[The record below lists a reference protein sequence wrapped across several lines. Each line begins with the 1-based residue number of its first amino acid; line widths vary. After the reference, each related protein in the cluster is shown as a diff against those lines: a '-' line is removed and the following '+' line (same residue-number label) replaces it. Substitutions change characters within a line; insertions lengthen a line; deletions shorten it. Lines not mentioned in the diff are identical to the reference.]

1 LIQEIYNLLLEF
13 KIGDEEFKHD
23 MLLKMSNR
31 FSELAKQRIELQQD
45 GDFSQAQQVYL
56 EYVEIGKFIREIPE

>member
-1 LIQEIYNLLLEF
+1 
-13 KIGDEEFKHD
+13 